1 MNSLGKVARNLT
13 MTLPYNMILGKFRS
27 RSFLFMIMMKKAL
40 ATLVLTAALFLVP
53 GGVYAKT
60 VCTQAYGQPVK
71 CYEEEE
77 VVLGVH
83 EPVDADLA
91 DDLGVLSI
99 GLLVASGV
107 FIYLSKRTRKPS
119 FNK

>member
-1 MNSLGKVARNLT
+1 
-13 MTLPYNMILGKFRS
+13 MTPPYNMILGKFRS
-27 RSFLFMIMMKKAL
+27 MGFLFTIMMKKAL

-60 VCTQAYGQPVK
+60 VCTQAYGQPVE

-77 VVLGVH
+77 VVLGIH
-83 EPVDADLA
+83 EPVDADLG

-99 GLLVASGV
+99 GLLIASGI
-107 FIYLSKRTRKPS
+107 FIYLSKRIREPS